1 MKIKTIISV
10 LLLLIL
16 YTNSFAGKLKIK
28 ISNIKEK
35 KGAIHYGIYNS
46 PNDFPDEKG
55 KIIGGYIEVSEVLKN
70 GLVIKNLD
78 EAYYAV
84 AIFHDKNSN
93 NEFDSFLAIPT
104 ERYGFSRNAPVFL
117 GPPKFEDASVFVGAS
132 QEIELNIELR

>member
-35 KGAIHYGIYNS
+35 GAIHYGIYNS

-55 KIIGGYIEVSEVLKN
+55 KIIGGYIEVSEVLEN